1 MPASLKP
8 LLLAMRVTA
17 VVALLLGI
25 IVWTGRSLPW
35 RHIHMATGLLLG
47 LLLLAVGFVVMR
59 ATGRAGALLAAL
71 AWTVFL
77 ATFGVA
83 HEGLWLGS
91 THWVAQLLHLLSG
104 LATLGIAEGLAA
116 RVRRAASA

>member
-8 LLLAMRVTA
+8 LLLAMRATT

-25 IVWTGRSLPW
+25 VVWTGRSVPW
-35 RHIHMATGLLLG
+35 RNVHLATGLLLG
-47 LLLLAVGFVVMR
+47 VLLLAIGFVVMR
-59 ATGRAGALLAAL
+59 ASGRASALLFAI
-71 AWTVFL
+71 AWTAFL
-77 ATFGVA
+77 ATFGIA

-91 THWVAQLLHLLSG
+91 THWVAQLLHLLTG

-116 RVRRAASA
+116 RARRAASA